1 MADSII
7 MKTALCGALALDLAV
22 SSLGAQDG
30 VNEVIVTG
38 SYIKQTPEDQPLTP
52 LDLNYDPYRHN
63 PFGQMIKVGV
73 RHKFWGA
80 TRII

>member
-30 VNEVIVTG
+30 VNELIVTG
-38 SYIKQTPEDQPLTP
+38 SYIKQTPED
-52 LDLNYDPYRHN
+52 
-63 PFGQMIKVGV
+63 
-73 RHKFWGA
+73 
-80 TRII
+80 